1 MTCLR
6 AVALGQHHHRAARG
20 LELLDVGVHPA
31 GRGRAERAGGVALG
45 RLGRAGVVDRVVPQV
60 LRHLL
65 AGVEPLLDLG
75 VRDVAG
81 DDQRAG
87 QREPGLDRV
96 LRQLGE
102 DLGHRPVEV
111 DLHDLAARRGARSS
125 VSGR

>member
-1 MTCLR
+1 MP
-6 AVALGQHHHRAARG
+6 V
-20 LELLDVGVHPA
+20 
-31 GRGRAERAGGVALG
+31 G
-45 RLGRAGVVDRVVPQV
+45 RLGRAGVVDRVVAQV
-60 LRHLL
+60 RRHLL

-102 DLGHRPVEV
+102 DLGHRPVQV
-111 DLHDLAARRGARSS
+111 DLHDLAAGDLARPSPA
-125 VSGR
+125 SGM